1 MVSHSMGSTY
11 KSFDSNNKT
20 KVIIVSVV
28 AMLLLAFYALVDPM
42 ALHWM
47 PQCPFKALTG
57 WQCPGCGNQ
66 RLVHTL
72 LQGKIVEAISYNY
85 FMLFAAPYLLL
96 FLVREL
102 LPKGYRRE
110 WLTAKIENRH
120 VVRFYIVLF
129 FGWLIIRNIWHL

>member
-1 MVSHSMGSTY
+1 MASHSLDSSY
-11 KSFDSNNKT
+11 KSSDSNNKT
-20 KVIIVSVV
+20 KIIAVIVV
-28 AMLLLAFYALVDPM
+28 AMLLLAFYSLVDPM
-42 ALHWM
+42 SLHWM

-110 WLTAKIENRH
+110 WLTARIENRH